1 MKKIF
6 FLIRK
11 VWTYREVFPAR
22 QPKVLF
28 DILKQK
34 EIESFNDAY
43 FTDDVSE
50 LVGDS
55 NLAWSADCTLDF
67 VLL

>member
-28 DILKQK
+28 DILKKK

>member
-28 DILKQK
+28 DILKRK

>member
-1 MKKIF
+1 M
-6 FLIRK
+6 RK

-22 QPKVLF
+22 QPKFLF
-28 DILKQK
+28 DILKKK

>member
-11 VWTYREVFPAR
+11 VWTYRKVFPAR

-28 DILKQK
+28 DILKKK
-34 EIESFNDAY
+34 EIESFNDSY